1 MVNITITTPDTPN
14 SKNRKKRKK
23 GKEGPKRH
31 LSSYMLFVQKERP
44 GIVEKNPD
52 AKFTDIGKLLG
63 SHWAK
68 LNEEE
73 KKKYV
78 DMASDD
84 KVRYNHEVTQYQ
96 SSGEH
101 DPLDVND
108 HSDHGHEPA
117 DVASSQLLPL
127 TTAQSQIVHPLGPDS
142 GHKDL
147 SSSDEDDDDSESDQ
161 GLTDQEKKK
170 KREAKKKQK
179 GTA

>member
-1 MVNITITTPDTPN
+1 
-14 SKNRKKRKK
+14 
-23 GKEGPKRH
+23 
-31 LSSYMLFVQKERP
+31 MLFVQKERP

-68 LNEEE
+68 LSDDE

-84 KVRYNHEVTQYQ
+84 KARYNHELSQYQ
-96 SSGEH
+96 TSGDH
-101 DPLDVND
+101 DPLDVDD
-108 HSDHGHEPA
+108 HSEHGGHEQP
-117 DVASSQLLPL
+117 DVQDGVPSAQLLPL
-127 TTAQSQIVHPLGPDS
+127 TNAQSQIVHPLGPEQAQKGMETSD
-142 GHKDL
+142 
-147 SSSDEDDDDSESDQ
+147 DEDEDSVSDQ

-179 GTA
+179 KQHE